1 MMPEQLLGISGM
13 ALQIVYLLVGVG
25 LLWVGADLLVKNASH
40 FATAVGVSPII
51 VGLSVVSLGT
61 SAPELV
67 VSLVAAFKHSAGL
80 SIGNII
86 GSNIAN
92 VGLILGVGAIIT
104 PLNVEKSW
112 VKREVPFMIGVTLVF
127 SFIAYRGYELNQLD
141 GVVLL
146 GLMGAFMYYLA
157 HYARK
162 EMNAFKEIQQELLH
176 QNSPDVQMVSIIKKF
191 GYLLG
196 ALLGLGILI
205 LGSNMTVNSGKTL
218 AVMMGVSDMIIGL
231 TLIAIGTSLPELATT
246 IVGAIRKET
255 DIVVGNVIGSNIF
268 NLLLIGGVV
277 SIIHPVAIQKNLFF
291 INIPMLIF
299 TSLIVLPIM
308 RFKLNIQRY
317 EGFFLLALYVL
328 FIYLTFRV

>member
-1 MMPEQLLGISGM
+1 MMPEQLLGVSGM
-13 ALQIVYLLVGVG
+13 PLQIAYLLVGVG
-25 LLWVGADLLVKNASH
+25 LLWIGADLLVKNASQ

-67 VSLVAAFKHSAGL
+67 VSLMAAFKHSAGL

-92 VGLILGVGAIIT
+92 IGLILGVGAIIT

-146 GLMGAFMYYLA
+146 GLMVAFMYYLA
-157 HYARK
+157 RYARK
-162 EMNAFKEIQQELLH
+162 EMNEFKEIQRELLH
-176 QNSPDVQMVSIIKKF
+176 QDSPDVQVVSVMKKL

-205 LGSNMTVNSGKTL
+205 LGSNITVNSGKTL
-218 AVMMGVSDMIIGL
+218 AVMLGVSDMIIGL

-277 SIIHPVAIQKNLFF
+277 AIIHPVAIQKNLFF

-308 RFKLNIQRY
+308 RIKLNIQRY